1 MSRYSIA
8 GEDAP
13 AKWASQWRA
22 ALDQVGAAVR
32 AASVMPVGLTGSRPY
47 DPLALFRT
55 MADFAASF
63 RPDQLLQVQ
72 IEAAREWGKFWADAW
87 LPKAPSAEKPRD
99 RRFAHAEWE
108 EQPYFRTIRDAYL
121 LASKQLRGAVKA
133 ADGDGPNVAM
143 MNFLV
148 DQYLN
153 AVAPTNFA
161 MTNPEVVQRTIETG
175 GANLAAGFANL
186 VEDVVAGKGIVRR
199 RVADDFK
206 VGETLA
212 TTPGSVVF
220 QNDLF
225 QLIQY
230 DPTTP
235 DVAAEPL
242 LYVPPLVNKYYM
254 IDLQPRSSLVKWLVD
269 QGRTVLVISWVNP
282 DERHRDMGVEHYV
295 LNGIVEAIGAAR
307 KASGANRVDLFSFCL
322 GGTLVA
328 ITLAWLAAKG
338 RADEVNSAT
347 LIGSMV
353 DFADMRD
360 WSAFVHEAHLDAL
373 EDHLAKRGF
382 IDSTELQ
389 QLFAAV
395 RSNDLIWSSVVN
407 HYLLDK
413 PAPASDLLHWFE
425 DGARIPAAFLK
436 SYNRGLLAS
445 NALRGDV
452 DFVIGDVQIDLKTVT
467 TPLFVIALKD
477 DHVSAWEAVYDGT
490 KLFGGSVTFVLG
502 GSGHNAG
509 VINPPAANKHGYWTS
524 AARPATA
531 QEWLDGATRHDGSW
545 WPHWEQW
552 LTAHQSGTV
561 KARTPEHPIEAAP
574 GSYVRMTHP

>member
-1 MSRYSIA
+1 MTKYTIE
-8 GEDAP
+8 GAP
-13 AKWASQWRA
+13 GVSAQWTA
-22 ALDQVGAAVR
+22 ALDQVGKAMSAAAR
-32 AASVMPVGLTGSRPY
+32 TPMNLGSPPPY

-55 MADFAASF
+55 MAEFATSF
-63 RPDQLLQVQ
+63 RPEQLVKVQ
-72 IEAAREWGKFWADAW
+72 IEAAREWGRFWAAAW
-87 LPKAPSAEKPRD
+87 VPKPPSSEKPRD
-99 RRFAHAEWE
+99 RRFAHAGWE

-121 LASKQLRGAVKA
+121 LASKQLRGAVQNA
-133 ADGDGPNVAM
+133 GTGQNAAM
-143 MNFLV
+143 MSFLV

-161 MTNPEVVQRTIETG
+161 MTNPEVVSRTVETG

-186 VEDVVAGKGIVRR
+186 VEDVAAGKGIVRR

-230 DPTTP
+230 DPATP
-235 DVAAEPL
+235 EVAAVPL

-254 IDLQPRSSLVKWLVD
+254 IDLQPKSSLVKWLVD
-269 QGRTVLVISWVNP
+269 QGRTVFVISWVNP
-282 DERHRDMGVEHYV
+282 DERHRDAGVEQYV
-295 LNGIVEAIGAAR
+295 LDGIVEAIGAAR
-307 KASGANRVDLFSFCL
+307 TAAGADKVDLFSFCL

-328 ITLAWLAAKG
+328 ITLAWLAAKR
-338 RADEVNSAT
+338 RAEEVNTAT

-445 NALRGDV
+445 NALKTGAGFEV
-452 DFVIGDVQIDLKTVT
+452 GGVAIDLKAVKK
-467 TPLFVIALKD
+467 PLTVIALKD

-490 KLFGGSVTFVLG
+490 KLFGGPVTYILG

-524 AARPATA
+524 PASPATA
-531 QEWLDGATRHDGSW
+531 QEWLDGATRHEGSW
-545 WPHWEQW
+545 WPAWKAW
-552 LTAHQSGTV
+552 LGEHGSETV
-561 KARTPEHPIEAAP
+561 KARKPTNALEPAP
-574 GSYVRMTHP
+574 GSYVRTVHA

>member
-1 MSRYSIA
+1 MTETTDHPARIA
-8 GEDAP
+8 E
-13 AKWASQWRA
+13 QWTA
-22 ALDQVGAAVR
+22 ALQQLGEAAQAAVR
-32 AASVMPVGLTGSRPY
+32 GAPPLATSKPY
-47 DPLALFRT
+47 DPLALFQT
-55 MADFAASF
+55 MAEFAANV
-63 RPDQLLQVQ
+63 RPEQLLQVQ
-72 IEAAREWGKFWADAW
+72 LDAAREWTSFWADA
-87 LPKAPSAEKPRD
+87 LTPRAPSDAKPRD
-99 RRFAHAEWE
+99 RRFAHPGWE
-108 EQPYFRTIRDAYL
+108 EQPYFRALRDAYL
-121 LASKQLRGAVKA
+121 LASKQLRESVKA
-133 ADGDGPNVAM
+133 AGGEGSKAAM
-143 MNFLV
+143 MNFLA

-161 MTNPEVVQRTIETG
+161 MTNPEVMQRTVETG

-186 VEDVVAGKGIVRR
+186 LEDVAAGKGIVKRR
-199 RVADDFK
+199 TTSDFT

-212 TTPGSVVF
+212 ATPGSVVF

-230 DPTTP
+230 DPAT
-235 DVAAEPL
+235 DEVAAEPL

-254 IDLQPRSSLVKWLVD
+254 IDLQPKSSLVKWLVD
-269 QGRTVLVISWVNP
+269 QGRTVFVISWVNP
-282 DERHRDMGVEHYV
+282 DERHRDMGVAEYV
-295 LNGIVEAIGAAR
+295 RDGIVEAIGAAR
-307 KASGANRVDLFSFCL
+307 KAAKADKVDLFSFCL

-328 ITLAWLAAKG
+328 IALAWLAAKG

-373 EDHLAKRGF
+373 EGHLAKRGF

-413 PAPASDLLHWFE
+413 PAPPSDLLHWFE
-425 DGARIPAAFLK
+425 DGARIPAAFLS
-436 SYNRGLLAS
+436 SYNRGLLAK
-445 NALRGDV
+445 NALKAGSGFEVGDV
-452 DFVIGDVQIDLKTVT
+452 AIDLGAVK
-467 TPLFVIALKD
+467 TPLTIIALKD

-490 KLFGGSVTFVLG
+490 KLFGGPVHFVLG

-509 VINPPAANKHGYWTS
+509 VINPPAANKHGYWTND
-524 AARPATA
+524 ARPETA
-531 QEWLDGATRHDGSW
+531 QDWLDRATRHDGSW
-545 WPHWEQW
+545 WPHWTAW
-552 LTAHQSGTV
+552 LDAHGSGKV
-561 KARTPEHPIEAAP
+561 KARTPKNAIEAAP
-574 GSYVRMTHP
+574 GSYVRIVHD

>member
-1 MSRYSIA
+1 MSKYSIE
-8 GEDAP
+8 GMTGVGN
-13 AKWASQWRA
+13 QWTA
-22 ALDQVGAAVR
+22 ALEQVGAAMT
-32 AASVMPVGLTGSRPY
+32 AAARTPMSRPGSRPY

-55 MADFAASF
+55 MTEFATSF
-63 RPDQLLQVQ
+63 RPEQLLQVQ
-72 IEAAREWGKFWADAW
+72 MDAAREWGQFWADAW
-87 LPKAPSAEKPRD
+87 SPKPASSQKPRD

-108 EQPYFRTIRDAYL
+108 EQPYFRTVRDAYL
-121 LASKQLRGAVKA
+121 LASKQLRGAVQNA
-133 ADGDGPNVAM
+133 GDGQNAAM

-153 AVAPTNFA
+153 AIAPTNFA

-186 VEDVVAGKGIVRR
+186 VEDVTAGKGIVKR

-269 QGRTVLVISWVNP
+269 QGRTVFVISWVNP
-282 DERHRDMGVEHYV
+282 DERHRDAGVEQYV
-295 LNGIVEAIGAAR
+295 LDGIVEAISAAR
-307 KASGANRVDLFSFCL
+307 KAAGATKVDLFSFCL

-338 RADEVNSAT
+338 RADEVNTAT

-373 EDHLAKRGF
+373 ENHLAKRGF

-407 HYLLDK
+407 HYLLDR

-445 NALRGDV
+445 NALKTGTG
-452 DFVIGDVQIDLKTVT
+452 FEIGGVTIDLEAVK
-467 TPLFVIALKD
+467 TPLTVIALKD

-490 KLFGGSVTFVLG
+490 KLFGGPVTYILG

-509 VINPPAANKHGYWTS
+509 VINPPAANKHGYWTN
-524 AARPATA
+524 AAQPATA
-531 QEWLDGATRHDGSW
+531 RDWLENATRNEGSW
-545 WPHWEQW
+545 WPAWDAW
-552 LTAHQSGTV
+552 LTEHGSGTV
-561 KARTPEHPIEAAP
+561 KARKPTNAIEPAP
-574 GSYVRMTHP
+574 GSYVRITH

>member
-1 MSRYSIA
+1 MESGERIA
-8 GEDAP
+8 A
-13 AKWASQWRA
+13 QWSA
-22 ALDQVGAAVR
+22 ALDKVSAAAQ
-32 AASVMPVGLTGSRPY
+32 AAATAPAAAAATKPY
-47 DPLALFRT
+47 DPLALFKT
-55 MADFAASF
+55 MAEFAAGF
-63 RPDQLLQVQ
+63 RPEQLLQVQ
-72 IEAAREWGKFWADAW
+72 MDAAREWTSFWTNALTPGAT
-87 LPKAPSAEKPRD
+87 PTEKPRD
-99 RRFAHAEWE
+99 RRFSHPEWQ
-108 EQPYFRTIRDAYL
+108 EQPYFRTLRDAYL
-121 LASKQLRGAVKA
+121 LASKQLRETVRA
-133 ADGDGPNVAM
+133 AGGDGPNAAM
-143 MNFLV
+143 MNFLA

-153 AVAPTNFA
+153 AIAPTNFA

-175 GANLAAGFANL
+175 GANLAAGFGNL
-186 VEDVVAGKGIVRR
+186 LEDVAAGKGIVRR
-199 RVADDFK
+199 RTDSDFV

-212 TTPGSVVF
+212 ATPGSVVF
-220 QNDLF
+220 KNDLF

-230 DPTTP
+230 DPATK

-254 IDLQPRSSLVKWLVD
+254 IDLQPKSSLVKWLVD
-269 QGRTVLVISWVNP
+269 QGRTVFVISWVNP
-282 DERHRDMGVEHYV
+282 DERHRDMGVEQYV
-295 LNGIVEAIGAAR
+295 LDGIVEAIGAAR
-307 KASGANRVDLFSFCL
+307 EAAKADKVDLFSFCL

-338 RADEVNSAT
+338 RAEEVNSAT

-425 DGARIPAAFLK
+425 DGARIPAEFLK

-445 NALRGDV
+445 NALKAGV
-452 DFVIGDVQIDLKTVT
+452 GFEVGGVVIDLGVIE
-467 TPLFVIALKD
+467 TPVMVIALKD

-490 KLFGGSVTFVLG
+490 KLFGGPVQFILG

-524 AARPATA
+524 EARPDSGA
-531 QEWLDGATRHDGSW
+531 EWLEGAERHEGSW
-545 WPHWEQW
+545 WPAWTAW
-552 LTAHQSGTV
+552 LDAHSSGKV
-561 KARTPEHPIEAAP
+561 KARKPQNAIEAAP
-574 GSYVRMTHP
+574 GSYVRVVHG

>member
-1 MSRYSIA
+1 MTKYTFEA
-8 GEDAP
+8 GEGMTRQWADAL
-13 AKWASQWRA
+13 Q
-22 ALDQVGAAVR
+22 QVGAAMTT
-32 AASVMPVGLTGSRPY
+32 AARTPVHFAGTQPY

-55 MADFAASF
+55 MADFASSF
-63 RPDQLLQVQ
+63 RPEQLLQVQ
-72 IEAAREWGKFWADAW
+72 IEAAREWGKFWAEAW
-87 LPKAPSAEKPRD
+87 LPKAPSSEKPRD

-121 LASKQLRGAVKA
+121 LASKQLRGAIA
-133 ADGDGPNVAM
+133 ATDRDGPNAAM

-161 MTNPEVVQRTIETG
+161 MTNPEVVQRTLDTG

-186 VEDVVAGKGIVRR
+186 LEDVAAGKGIVKR
-199 RVADDFK
+199 RVQSDFV

-230 DPTTP
+230 DPATP
-235 DVAAEPL
+235 EVAAEPL
-242 LYVPPLVNKYYM
+242 LYVPPLVNKFYM

-269 QGRTVLVISWVNP
+269 QGRTVFVISWVNP
-282 DERHRDMGVEHYV
+282 DERHRDMGVEQYV
-295 LNGIVEAIGAAR
+295 LDGIVEAIGAAR
-307 KASGANRVDLFSFCL
+307 EASGSDKVDLFSFCL

-328 ITLAWLAAKG
+328 ITLAYLAAKG
-338 RADEVNSAT
+338 RADEVNTAT

-445 NALRGDV
+445 NALRHDV
-452 DFVIGDVQIDLKTVT
+452 DFAIGGVQIDLSNVK
-467 TPLFVIALKD
+467 TPLTVIALKD

-490 KLFGGSVTFVLG
+490 KLFGGDVTYILG

-509 VINPPAANKHGYWTS
+509 VINPPAANKHGYWTND
-524 AARPATA
+524 ARPGSA
-531 QEWLDGATRHDGSW
+531 QEWLDGATRHEGSW
-545 WPHWEQW
+545 WPHWAAW

-561 KARTPEHPIEAAP
+561 KARQPKNAIEAAP
-574 GSYVRMTHP
+574 GSYVRITH